1 MKIIAFTGMPFSGK
15 TEAVKIVS
23 KMKIDIIRM
32 GDLVWEEVNKRGLY
46 FNDKNVG
53 FVANQMRNDF
63 GKNIWAIKTI
73 ERIKL
78 NNNNIKKIVIDGIR
92 SCDEVDYFKKKL
104 GNDFLLIAINTP
116 DNLRYKRGL
125 KRNRK
130 DDSNVL
136 EKIKERDKREINWGI
151 KNVLKC
157 ADIIVSND
165 KNLEDLK
172 NKITEIFNK
181 I

>member
-15 TEAVKIVS
+15 TEAVKVAKNLNIE
-23 KMKIDIIRM
+23 IIRM
-32 GDLVWEEVNKRGLY
+32 GDLVWEEVTKRGLK
-46 FNDKNVG
+46 FNDENVG

-78 NNNNIKKIVIDGIR
+78 FQNKKKIVIDGIR
-92 SCDEVDYFKKKL
+92 SCEELDYFKKKL
-104 GNDFLLIAINTP
+104 GKDFLLISINVP
-116 DNLRYKRGL
+116 DNLRHKRGL

-130 DDSNVL
+130 DDSNNI

-151 KNVLKC
+151 KNVQNC
-157 ADIIVSND
+157 ADIIVTNNKD
-165 KNLEDLK
+165 LEDLK
-172 NKITEIFNK
+172 NKITGILNK